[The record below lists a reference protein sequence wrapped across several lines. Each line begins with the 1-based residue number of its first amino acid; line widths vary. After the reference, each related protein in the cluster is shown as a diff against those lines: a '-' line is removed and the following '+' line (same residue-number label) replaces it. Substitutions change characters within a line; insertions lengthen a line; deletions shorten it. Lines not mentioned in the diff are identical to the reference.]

1 MGSARWPF
9 RTIWLSMHY
18 KEGPCRPQSPLLH
31 VDIERRLEVPFA
43 SQNPRGYCALRA
55 SAVVDY
61 EAWTCRD
68 RVITLKFIIWFHL
81 KCFRRTKHG
90 NDIWYRENVLTYTIT
105 FKFCVLFQENVL
117 SYTKSSTRDNY
128 GDRCIALGL
137 SITIF
142 WGKSVRSEPC
152 YSAEFSAAFSAASA
166 SLKHWRH
173 SGS

>member
-1 MGSARWPF
+1 MIHISNAAVSIHR
-9 RTIWLSMHY
+9 
-18 KEGPCRPQSPLLH
+18 CRRRSEPVRSGAPQ
-31 VDIERRLEVPFA
+31 F
-43 SQNPRGYCALRA
+43 ALRA

-61 EAWTCRD
+61 EAWTCRN

-90 NDIWYRENVLTYTIT
+90 NDIWYRENVLIYTIT

-128 GDRCIALGL
+128 GDRCIAPGL

-142 WGKSVRSEPC
+142 FLGGRSVRSAPG

-166 SLKHWRH
+166 SLKH
-173 SGS
+173 

>member
-1 MGSARWPF
+1 MIHISNAAVSIHR
-9 RTIWLSMHY
+9 
-18 KEGPCRPQSPLLH
+18 CRRRSEPVRSGAPQ
-31 VDIERRLEVPFA
+31 F
-43 SQNPRGYCALRA
+43 ALRA

-61 EAWTCRD
+61 EAWTCRN

-81 KCFRRTKHG
+81 KCFRRTKQG
-90 NDIWYRENVLTYTIT
+90 NDIWYR
-105 FKFCVLFQENVL
+105 ENVL

-128 GDRCIALGL
+128 GDRCIAPGL

-142 WGKSVRSEPC
+142 FFGGGRSVRSAPG

-173 SGS
+173 SGSYTSFSPRTTNLWLFVRR

>member
-1 MGSARWPF
+1 MIHISNAAVSIHRCRRRSAPVR
-9 RTIWLSMHY
+9 S
-18 KEGPCRPQSPLLH
+18 GAPQ
-31 VDIERRLEVPFA
+31 F
-43 SQNPRGYCALRA
+43 ALRA

-61 EAWTCRD
+61 EAWTCRN

-90 NDIWYRENVLTYTIT
+90 NDIWYCENVLTYTIT
-105 FKFCVLFQENVL
+105 FTFCVLSKENVL

-128 GDRCIALGL
+128 GDRCIAPGL

-142 WGKSVRSEPC
+142 FLGGRSVRSAPG

>member
-1 MGSARWPF
+1 MIHISNAAVSIHRCRRRSAPAR
-9 RTIWLSMHY
+9 S
-18 KEGPCRPQSPLLH
+18 GAPQ
-31 VDIERRLEVPFA
+31 F
-43 SQNPRGYCALRA
+43 ALRA

-61 EAWTCRD
+61 EAWTCRN

-90 NDIWYRENVLTYTIT
+90 NDIWCRENVLTYTIT

-128 GDRCIALGL
+128 GDRCIAPGL

-142 WGKSVRSEPC
+142 FLGGRSVRSAPG

>member
-1 MGSARWPF
+1 MAVSIHRCRRRSAPVR
-9 RTIWLSMHY
+9 S
-18 KEGPCRPQSPLLH
+18 GAPQ
-31 VDIERRLEVPFA
+31 F
-43 SQNPRGYCALRA
+43 ALRA

-61 EAWTCRD
+61 EAWTCRN

-90 NDIWYRENVLTYTIT
+90 NDIWYHENVLTYTIT

-128 GDRCIALGL
+128 GDRCIAPGL

-142 WGKSVRSEPC
+142 FLGGVGQISQICPLLFSRVLTSLLRCERLVETLT
-152 YSAEFSAAFSAASA
+152 AERLVDILLAENHQ
-166 SLKHWRH
+166 LVTLRKTM
-173 SGS
+173 

>member
-1 MGSARWPF
+1 MIHISNAAVSIHR
-9 RTIWLSMHY
+9 
-18 KEGPCRPQSPLLH
+18 CRRRSEPVRSGAPQ
-31 VDIERRLEVPFA
+31 F
-43 SQNPRGYCALRA
+43 ALRA

-61 EAWTCRD
+61 EAWTCRN

-128 GDRCIALGL
+128 GDRSIAPGL

-142 WGKSVRSEPC
+142 FLGGRSVRSAPC